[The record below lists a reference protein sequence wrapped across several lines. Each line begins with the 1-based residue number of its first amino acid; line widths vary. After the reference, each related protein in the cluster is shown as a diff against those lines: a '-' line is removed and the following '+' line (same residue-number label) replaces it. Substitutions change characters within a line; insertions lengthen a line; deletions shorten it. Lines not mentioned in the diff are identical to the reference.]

1 MQCLS
6 YPLWVAILPAVILA
20 VPLSDFFEYNR
31 TENVCISS
39 GRSAND
45 DLSRSVCDT
54 IVFPRGIDYE
64 VSYDLNVTF
73 PFFNETITTLYVS
86 LHIP

>member
-1 MQCLS
+1 MIMQCLS

-54 IVFPRGIDYE
+54 IVFHSFIE
-64 VSYDLNVTF
+64 
-73 PFFNETITTLYVS
+73 E
-86 LHIP
+86 

>member
-1 MQCLS
+1 MLQLLSCL
-6 YPLWVAILPAVILA
+6 LILPIVVLA
-20 VPLSDFFEYNR
+20 VPLSDFFAYNS

-45 DLSRSVCDT
+45 DLSRSDCDT
-54 IVFPRGIDYE
+54 IVFPKTVDYE

-73 PFFNETITTLYVS
+73 PFFNETVTTLYVS

>member
-6 YPLWVAILPAVILA
+6 CPLWLAILPAVILA

-31 TENVCISS
+31 TENVCISN

-45 DLSRSVCDT
+45 DLSRSDCDT
-54 IVFPRGIDYE
+54 IVFPRTIDYE

-73 PFFNETITTLYVS
+73 PFFYRRVTSLYVR
-86 LHIP
+86 I